1 MKFHPRWQSAVVP
14 FVASI
19 MFLVTACSDSGG
31 GDSTTDSD
39 DEILLPSLTEQVE
52 HWEQTGVFI
61 AAADCGQC
69 HTASQSG
76 DEPPAVMR
84 MPDLQ
89 ASPNEPSPDGEDI
102 SPFYDWKSSVMAN
115 AFTDPYFRAVMK
127 HETEVFPHLAGFI
140 EDTCLTCHSPMART
154 HAHQTGVSLVQ
165 DESCL
170 LEDGCYRADQALED
184 PSAREGISCTACHQI
199 TDSVLDQYVHSG
211 NYEIVDENHPD
222 AFTIYGPYQNPVGQA
237 MQNQV
242 GFTPEYGIQME
253 DSRHC
258 ASCHDLYTPTL
269 DMVTDEPNGEVF
281 PEQTPYMEWIYSN
294 LGPGGANVSCQQ
306 CHMAREEISDSYQ
319 TRIAVM
325 ANGEVNLNWPERSP
339 YFPHVMVGGNTWLL
353 ETLELFREE
362 LGRAGINE
370 EGEFAATA
378 ELTRELLKTSADLM
392 PANASYSGTELAF
405 DLTITNN
412 TGHKLPTS
420 FPSRRIWVATRVTD
434 SAGGVVFD
442 SGFPDENYQLSLD
455 AAFASDACMAIKKP
469 AGFDSSACYQPHIN
483 LVTAEEDIPIYE
495 VVMGSTTN
503 AITHV
508 LLYASTSLKDNR
520 IPPSGFDV
528 ATMPEDVAANLA
540 PAGVDGDA
548 DFNLN
553 NAGQDTIAYR
563 LPVPEAA
570 KPPFNVESTLYY
582 QNIRPTFVD
591 AAHGE
596 HPWIREF
603 ETIVSVNPPPAE
615 VLASANFT
623 VDVVE

>member
-1 MKFHPRWQSAVVP
+1 MRSPDP
-14 FVASI
+14 
-19 MFLVTACSDSGG
+19 LVS
-31 GDSTTDSD
+31 
-39 DEILLPSLTEQVE
+39 ENQ
-52 HWEQTGVFI
+52 
-61 AAADCGQC
+61 
-69 HTASQSG
+69 
-76 DEPPAVMR
+76 
-84 MPDLQ
+84 
-89 ASPNEPSPDGEDI
+89 PSPDGEDI

-115 AFTDPYFRAVMK
+115 AFTDPYFRAVMM

-184 PSAREGISCTACHQI
+184 PHAREGISCTACHQI
-199 TDSVLDQYVHSG
+199 TNSVLSGDVNSG
-211 NYEIVDENHPD
+211 NFEIVDADHPD

-242 GFTPEYGIQME
+242 GYTPAFGMQMA

-258 ASCHDLYTPTL
+258 ASCHELFTPTL

-281 PEQTPYMEWIYSN
+281 PEQTPYTEWENSD
-294 LGPGGANVSCQQ
+294 LGPSGADVSCQQ

-325 ANGEVNLNWPERSP
+325 ANGGVNLNWPERSP

-362 LGRAGINE
+362 LGRAEINE
-370 EGEFAATA
+370 EGEFTTTA
-378 ELTRELLKTSADLM
+378 ELTRDLLKTSADLLV
-392 PANASYSGTELAF
+392 ANQDFSGGALTF
-405 DLTITNN
+405 DLTIINKA
-412 TGHKLPTS
+412 GHKLPTS

-434 SAGGVVFD
+434 SKGVVIFD
-442 SGFPDENYQLSLD
+442 SGFPDENYQLSVD
-455 AAFASDACMAIKKP
+455 AAFTSDRCMAIKKP
-469 AGFDSSACYQPHIN
+469 ADFESSACFQEHIN
-483 LVTAEEDIPIYE
+483 LVTAPEDIPIYE
-495 VVMGSTTN
+495 VVMGSSTG

-508 LLYASTSLKDNR
+508 LLYAADRLKDNR
-520 IPPSGFDV
+520 IPPSGFDIGSV
-528 ATMPEDVAANLA
+528 PPEVL
-540 PAGVDGDA
+540 PGGVEGD
-548 DFNLN
+548 DNFNLN
-553 NAGQDTIAYR
+553 NAGQDTITYR
-563 LPVPEAA
+563 LPVSETAE
-570 KPPFNVESTLYY
+570 PPFSVESTLYY
-582 QNIRPTFVD
+582 QSIRPTFVD

-603 ETIVSVNPPPAE
+603 ETIASINPPPAE
-615 VLASANFT
+615 VLASANFM

>member
-1 MKFHPRWQSAVVP
+1 MKTKLANGWPQLRLI
-14 FVASI
+14 VAGVI
-19 MFLVTACSDSGG
+19 LALAGCTD
-31 GDSTTDSD
+31 GDSVATGNGDADDD
-39 DEILLPSLTEQVE
+39 DEVVMPSLTTQIE
-52 HWEQTGVFI
+52 HWEQTGVFL

-69 HTASQSG
+69 HTASEPG
-76 DEPPAVMR
+76 DDPAVMR
-84 MPDLQ
+84 TPDPLVSENQ
-89 ASPNEPSPDGEDI
+89 PSPDGQDI

-115 AFTDPYFRAVMK
+115 AFTDPYFRAVMM

-199 TDSVLDQYVHSG
+199 TDSVLDEYVHSG
-211 NYEIVDENHPD
+211 DYEIVDENHPD
-222 AFTIYGPYQNPVGQA
+222 AFTIYGPYQNPRGQA

-242 GFTPEYGIQME
+242 GFTPEFGMHMG

-281 PEQTPYMEWIYSN
+281 PEQTPYTEWTFSD
-294 LGPGGANVSCQQ
+294 LGPDGANVSCQQ
-306 CHMAREEISDSYQ
+306 CHMARAEISDSFQ

-325 ANGEVNLNWPERSP
+325 ANGGVNLNWPERSP

-353 ETLELFREE
+353 DTLELFREE
-362 LGRAGINE
+362 LGRADINE

-378 ELTRELLKTSADLM
+378 ELTREFLKTSADLV
-392 PANASYSGTELAF
+392 PANASYSGTELEF

-434 SAGGVVFD
+434 SAGAVVFD
-442 SGFPDENYQLSLD
+442 SGFPDENYQLPMD
-455 AAFASDACMAIKKP
+455 AAFTSDACMAIKKP
-469 AGFDSSACYQPHIN
+469 EGFDSSACYQPHIN
-483 LVTAEEDIPIYE
+483 RVTAPEDIPIYE

-520 IPPSGFDV
+520 IPPGGFDASDV
-528 ATMPEDVAANLA
+528 PPEIL
-540 PAGVDGDA
+540 PEGVDGDA

-553 NAGQDTIAYR
+553 NAGQDTIAYQ
-563 LPVPEAA
+563 LPIPESAV
-570 KPPFNVESTLYY
+570 PPFSVESTLYY
-582 QNIRPTFVD
+582 QSIRPTFVD

-615 VLASANFT
+615 VLAAATFI
-623 VDVVE
+623 VGDID

>member
-69 HTASQSG
+69 HTASQPG
-76 DEPPAVMR
+76 EAPAVMR
-84 MPDLQ
+84 SPDPLGSENQ
-89 ASPNEPSPDGEDI
+89 PSPDGEDI

-115 AFTDPYFRAVMK
+115 AFTDPYFRAVMM

-165 DESCL
+165 DDSCL

-199 TDSVLDQYVHSG
+199 TDSVLLDQYVHSG

-222 AFTIYGPYQNPVGQA
+222 AFTIYGPYQNPVGPA

-242 GFTPEYGIQME
+242 GFTPEFGLQMG

-281 PEQTPYMEWIYSN
+281 PEQTPYTEWTYSN
-294 LGPGGANVSCQQ
+294 LGAANVSCQQ
-306 CHMAREEISDSYQ
+306 CHMARDEISDSYQ

-325 ANGEVNLNWPERSP
+325 ANGGVNLNWPERSP
-339 YFPHVMVGGNTWLL
+339 YFPHVLVGGNTWLL

-362 LGRAGINE
+362 LGRADINE

-378 ELTRELLKTSADLM
+378 ELTRELLKTSADLV
-392 PANASYSGTELAF
+392 PANAAFTDTELAF
-405 DLTITNN
+405 DLTITNK

-434 SAGGVVFD
+434 SEGAVVFD
-442 SGFPDENYQLSLD
+442 SGFPDENYQLTVD
-455 AAFASDACMAIKKP
+455 AAFTSDACMAIKKP

-483 LVTAEEDIPIYE
+483 LVTTPEEIPIYE

-520 IPPSGFDV
+520 IPPGGFDIDAV
-528 ATMPEDVAANLA
+528 PPEIV

-553 NAGQDTIAYR
+553 NAGQDTITYQ
-563 LPVPEAA
+563 LPMPETA
-570 KPPFNVESTLYY
+570 KPPFSVESTLYY
-582 QNIRPTFVD
+582 QSIRPTFVD

-603 ETIVSVNPPPAE
+603 ETIASINPPPAE

-623 VDVVE
+623 VDAVE